1 MNSDWK
7 CHRPVQFFVNWNYY
21 PFAAL
26 VFRKEI
32 GTKITLQNVSKQHL
46 TLQKSS
52 GSVANFD
59 FTIIRERNSSFNAGN
74 RMSPAIFTE
83 A

>member
-1 MNSDWK
+1 MS
-7 CHRPVQFFVNWNYY
+7 QIGAFFCNWNQF
-21 PFAAL
+21 PFAELQSLEKKLAQKKT
-26 VFRKEI
+26 F
-32 GTKITLQNVSKQHL
+32 QNVSKQHL